1 MSYVFFC
8 DLSFFKFKD
17 MLEFFEYL
25 YIDLKFM
32 AISIKVESVDFG
44 IGLLW
49 FELGLLQF
57 FLCENGVIDMIYLI
71 RFCKN

>member
-1 MSYVFFC
+1 
-8 DLSFFKFKD
+8 
-17 MLEFFEYL
+17 
-25 YIDLKFM
+25 M

-57 FLCENGVIDMIYLI
+57 FLCKNGVIDMIYLI